1 MNSAVSQSL
10 VNLLLASGVP
20 SHEEAMELA
29 SNLNGGSWTSQVLD
43 SGKVDEQRFLEAIGN
58 YFQVPVISID
68 AKKIERATL
77 SLLPSR
83 FVFQHHILPIE
94 MKDKTVV
101 LATYDLFNS
110 VGRQLASQ
118 LLKGPAEWVLVPRGQ
133 ILRAM
138 KTVYGVG
145 AETFDEILK
154 ANRSFESSQ
163 DIEGATDLNA
173 DDPDASVVKFVNQII
188 REAILERAT
197 DIHVEPLENDLRIRY
212 RIDGILHEV
221 AVPPQ
226 LRLLQS
232 AIISRLKVMA
242 HMDIAE
248 RRLPQDGRI
257 NLQAHDQNIDVR
269 VSTIPTVNG
278 ESISLRLLSRDQQQ
292 AFGFERLDLSP
303 GHTRI
308 MKTLLT
314 QPNGIILVTGPTGSG
329 KSTSLYCF
337 LSSINSVQ
345 RRIITIEE
353 PVEYRLPGVSQ
364 IDVKPEIDLTFAKGL
379 RHILR
384 QDPNVVMVG
393 EIRDVETADISIR
406 AAMTGHLVF
415 STLHTNDA
423 VGGIT
428 RLLDMDVEPF
438 LLASVVKAF
447 IAQRLVRTSCPHC
460 QEPVD
465 YPREY
470 LAEIGIPAE
479 LGTRFQKGAGCDSCR
494 QTGYLGRLAIYEICV
509 VTRAVEEVNH
519 AKTRWWRAEAMRDRG
534 RDGDV
539 ASGRLAPSRGG
550 QDDHRRSGARHA
562 DRRSDGGDGSAKRPR
577 RGRRSADGAER
588 SAARTGLRHF
598 LLVIPSR
605 ETARDLAIEYWSH
618 NFSQWVTRIVRVLSP
633 SRCQCQT
640 IPAPDLSI
648 CGFSV
653 WTNSFF
659 FSRRQ
664 PLISFSRAMACRAS
678 LNCS

>member
-1 MNSAVSQSL
+1 MNPAVSNSL
-10 VNLLLASGVP
+10 IELLLASGVP
-20 SHEEAMELA
+20 SRDEAAALS

-43 SGKVDEQRFLEAIGN
+43 SGKVDEQRFLEAIGS
-58 YFQVPVISID
+58 YFQVPVVSID
-68 AKKIERATL
+68 AKRIERATL

-94 MKDKTVV
+94 TKDKTVV

-118 LLKGPAEWVLVPRGQ
+118 LLKRPTEWVLVPRAQ

-138 KTVYGVG
+138 KNVYGVG

-154 ANRSFESSQ
+154 TNRAFENAEDIESS
-163 DIEGATDLNA
+163 TDLDAN
-173 DDPDASVVKFVNQII
+173 DPEASVVKFVNQVI

-232 AIISRLKVMA
+232 AILSRLKVMA

-278 ESISLRLLSRDQQQ
+278 ESISLRLLSRTEQH
-292 AFGFERLDLSP
+292 FGFDRLDMSEKQS
-303 GHTRI
+303 RI
-308 MKTLLT
+308 IRHLLA
-314 QPNGIILVTGPTGSG
+314 QPNGIILLTGPTGCG

-438 LLASVVKAF
+438 LLSSVVKAF
-447 IAQRLVRTSCPHC
+447 IAQRLVRTLCPHC
-460 QEPVD
+460 SQMVD

-470 LAEIGIPAE
+470 LAEISVPAE
-479 LGTRFQKGAGCDSCR
+479 MGTRFMRGEGCEVCR
-494 QTGYLGRLAIYEICV
+494 HTGYQGRLAIYEICV
-509 VTRAVEEVNH
+509 VTEPLKKLIMQKRDGGELKQCAIAQGMETLRQDGWRRVAEAKTTIEEV
-519 AKTRWWRAEAMRDRG
+519 
-534 RDGDV
+534 
-539 ASGRLAPSRGG
+539 
-550 QDDHRRSGARHA
+550 
-562 DRRSDGGDGSAKRPR
+562 
-577 RGRRSADGAER
+577 
-588 SAARTGLRHF
+588 
-598 LLVIPSR
+598 
-605 ETARDLAIEYWSH
+605 
-618 NFSQWVTRIVRVLSP
+618 VRVT
-633 SRCQCQT
+633 QT
-640 IPAPDLSI
+640 DEVMAETELQSAPAVAEEGPVVF
-648 CGFSV
+648 G
-653 WTNSFF
+653 
-659 FSRRQ
+659 
-664 PLISFSRAMACRAS
+664 
-678 LNCS
+678 

>member
-1 MNSAVSQSL
+1 MNPAVSNSL
-10 VNLLLASGVP
+10 IDLLLASGVP
-20 SHEEAMELA
+20 SRDEAAALS

-43 SGKVDEQRFLEAIGN
+43 SGKVDEQRFLEAIGS
-58 YFQVPVISID
+58 YFQVPVVSID
-68 AKKIERATL
+68 AKRIERSTL

-94 MKDKTVV
+94 TKEKTVV

-118 LLKGPAEWVLVPRGQ
+118 LLKRPTEWVLVPRAQ

-138 KTVYGVG
+138 KNVYGVG

-154 ANRSFESSQ
+154 TNRAFENAEDIESS
-163 DIEGATDLNA
+163 TDLDAN
-173 DDPDASVVKFVNQII
+173 DPEASVVKFVNQVI

-232 AIISRLKVMA
+232 AILSRLKVMA

-278 ESISLRLLSRDQQQ
+278 ESISLRLLSRTEQH
-292 AFGFERLDLSP
+292 FGFDRLDMSEKQS
-303 GHTRI
+303 RI
-308 MKTLLT
+308 IRHLLA
-314 QPNGIILVTGPTGSG
+314 QPNGIILLTGPTGCG

-438 LLASVVKAF
+438 LLSSVVKAF
-447 IAQRLVRTSCPHC
+447 IAQRLVRTLCPHC
-460 QEPVD
+460 SQVVD

-470 LAEIGIPAE
+470 LAEIGVPAE
-479 LGTRFQKGAGCDSCR
+479 MGTRFKRGEGCESCR
-494 QTGYLGRLAIYEICV
+494 HTGYQGRLAIYEICV
-509 VTRAVEEVNH
+509 VTEPLKKLIMQKRDGGELKQCAIAQGMETLRQDGWRRVAQGKTTIEEV
-519 AKTRWWRAEAMRDRG
+519 
-534 RDGDV
+534 
-539 ASGRLAPSRGG
+539 
-550 QDDHRRSGARHA
+550 
-562 DRRSDGGDGSAKRPR
+562 
-577 RGRRSADGAER
+577 
-588 SAARTGLRHF
+588 
-598 LLVIPSR
+598 
-605 ETARDLAIEYWSH
+605 
-618 NFSQWVTRIVRVLSP
+618 VRVT
-633 SRCQCQT
+633 QT
-640 IPAPDLSI
+640 DEVMAETELQSAPATMGEGPVVF
-648 CGFSV
+648 G
-653 WTNSFF
+653 
-659 FSRRQ
+659 
-664 PLISFSRAMACRAS
+664 
-678 LNCS
+678 

>member
-1 MNSAVSQSL
+1 MSPALSKSL
-10 VNLLLASGVP
+10 VDILLASGVP
-20 SHEEAMELA
+20 SRYEAVALA
-29 SNLNGGSWTSQVLD
+29 ANLNGSSWTADVLN
-43 SGKVDEQRFLEAIGN
+43 SGKVDETKFLHAIGE
-58 YFQVPVISID
+58 FFKVPVVSVD
-68 AKKIERATL
+68 SKRIERATL
-77 SLLPSR
+77 GALPSR

-94 MKDKTVV
+94 IKDSAVV

-110 VGRQLASQ
+110 IGRQLASQ
-118 LLKGPAEWVLVPRGQ
+118 LLDKPAEWVLVPRVQ

-138 KTVYGVG
+138 KTLYGVG

-154 ANRSFESSQ
+154 TNRSFEALQ
-163 DIEGATDLNA
+163 DIETSTDLNA
-173 DDPDASVVKFVNQII
+173 DDPEASVVKFVNQII
-188 REAILERAT
+188 REAIHERAT

-257 NLQAHDQNIDVR
+257 NLESAAQKIDVR

-292 AFGFERLDLSP
+292 QFGFERLDLSP
-303 GHTRI
+303 QHTRI
-308 MKTLLT
+308 MKSLLG

-353 PVEYRLPGVSQ
+353 PVEYRLAGVSQ

-438 LLASVVKAF
+438 LLASVVKSF
-447 IAQRLVRTSCPHC
+447 IAQRLVRTICPDC
-460 QEPVD
+460 VEEVD
-465 YPREY
+465 YPRDY
-470 LAEIGIPAE
+470 LAEISFPLKE
-479 LGTRFQKGAGCDSCR
+479 LGTRFRRGAGCDQCR
-494 QTGYLGRLAIYEICV
+494 HTGYQGRAAIYEVCV
-509 VTRAVEEVNH
+509 ITEPLRKLIMRRRDGSELKQCAIAEGMETLRQDGWRRVAQGKTTIEEVVRVTQTDEVM
-519 AKTRWWRAEAMRDRG
+519 AETAAEAEPV
-534 RDGDV
+534 V
-539 ASGRLAPSRGG
+539 AA
-550 QDDHRRSGARHA
+550 GAA
-562 DRRSDGGDGSAKRPR
+562 
-577 RGRRSADGAER
+577 
-588 SAARTGLRHF
+588 
-598 LLVIPSR
+598 
-605 ETARDLAIEYWSH
+605 
-618 NFSQWVTRIVRVLSP
+618 
-633 SRCQCQT
+633 
-640 IPAPDLSI
+640 
-648 CGFSV
+648 
-653 WTNSFF
+653 
-659 FSRRQ
+659 
-664 PLISFSRAMACRAS
+664 
-678 LNCS
+678 

>member
-1 MNSAVSQSL
+1 MNPAVSNSL
-10 VNLLLASGVP
+10 IDLLLASGVP
-20 SHEEAMELA
+20 SREEAAEL
-29 SNLNGGSWTSQVLD
+29 STNLNGGSWTTQVLD

-58 YFQVPVISID
+58 FFRVPVMSID
-68 AKKIERATL
+68 TKRIERATL

-94 MKDKTVV
+94 TRDKTVV

-118 LLKGPAEWVLVPRGQ
+118 LLKRPTEWVLVPRAQ

-154 ANRSFESSQ
+154 TNRSFEGAE
-163 DIEGATDLNA
+163 DIETATDLDAN
-173 DDPDASVVKFVNQII
+173 DPDASVVKFVNQII

-197 DIHVEPLENDLRIRY
+197 DIHVEPLEGDLRIRY

-278 ESISLRLLSRDQQQ
+278 ESISLRLLSRTETQH
-292 AFGFERLDLSP
+292 FGFDRLDMSEKQ
-303 GHTRI
+303 TQIIRN
-308 MKTLLT
+308 LLA
-314 QPNGIILVTGPTGSG
+314 QPNGIILLTGPTGCG

-438 LLASVVKAF
+438 LLSSVVKAF
-447 IAQRLVRTSCPHC
+447 IAQRLVRTICPHC
-460 QEPVD
+460 VRMYD

-479 LGTRFQKGAGCDSCR
+479 MGTQFRRGEGCDSCR
-494 QTGYLGRLAIYEICV
+494 QTGYQGRLAIYEICV
-509 VTRAVEEVNH
+509 VTEPLKKLIMQKRDGGELKQCAISNGMETLRQDGWRRVAQGKTTIEEVVRVTQTDEMM
-519 AKTRWWRAEAMRDRG
+519 AETELQSAPAIMAEAP
-534 RDGDV
+534 V
-539 ASGRLAPSRGG
+539 
-550 QDDHRRSGARHA
+550 
-562 DRRSDGGDGSAKRPR
+562 
-577 RGRRSADGAER
+577 
-588 SAARTGLRHF
+588 
-598 LLVIPSR
+598 
-605 ETARDLAIEYWSH
+605 
-618 NFSQWVTRIVRVLSP
+618 VL
-633 SRCQCQT
+633 
-640 IPAPDLSI
+640 
-648 CGFSV
+648 
-653 WTNSFF
+653 N
-659 FSRRQ
+659 
-664 PLISFSRAMACRAS
+664 
-678 LNCS
+678 

>member
-1 MNSAVSQSL
+1 VNPAISNSL
-10 VNLLLASGVP
+10 VELLLASGVP
-20 SHEEAMELA
+20 SRDEAVEL
-29 SNLNGGSWTSQVLD
+29 SKNLNGGSWTTQVLD
-43 SGKVDEQRFLEAIGN
+43 SGKVDEQRFLEVIGN
-58 YFQVPVISID
+58 FFQVPVMSID
-68 AKKIERATL
+68 AKKIERSTL

-94 MKDKTVV
+94 TREKAVV

-118 LLKGPAEWVLVPRGQ
+118 LLKRPTEWVLVPRAQ

-145 AETFDEILK
+145 AETFEEILK
-154 ANRSFESSQ
+154 TNRSFEGIQ
-163 DIEGATDLNA
+163 DIETATDLDAN
-173 DDPDASVVKFVNQII
+173 DPEASVVKYVNQII

-197 DIHVEPLENDLRIRY
+197 DIHVEPLEGDLRIRY

-278 ESISLRLLSRDQQQ
+278 ESISLRLLSRDQER
-292 AFGFERLDLSP
+292 AFGFERLDLSAEQ
-303 GHTRI
+303 TAI
-308 MKTLLT
+308 MKSLLA

-337 LSSINSVQ
+337 LSSINSVE

-393 EIRDVETADISIR
+393 EIRDVETADIAIR

-447 IAQRLVRTSCPHC
+447 LAQRLVRTICPDC
-460 QEPVD
+460 REQVE
-465 YPREY
+465 YPAEY
-470 LAEIGIPAE
+470 LNEIGAAIPPGFK
-479 LGTRFQKGAGCDSCR
+479 LSRGAGCENCR
-494 QTGYLGRLAIYEICV
+494 HTGYQGRMAIYEICLISEPLKRLIMQKVDGGELKQCAIREGMISLRQDGWRRV
-509 VTRAVEEVNH
+509 VEGKTTIEEV
-519 AKTRWWRAEAMRDRG
+519 
-534 RDGDV
+534 
-539 ASGRLAPSRGG
+539 
-550 QDDHRRSGARHA
+550 
-562 DRRSDGGDGSAKRPR
+562 
-577 RGRRSADGAER
+577 
-588 SAARTGLRHF
+588 
-598 LLVIPSR
+598 
-605 ETARDLAIEYWSH
+605 
-618 NFSQWVTRIVRVLSP
+618 VRVT
-633 SRCQCQT
+633 QT
-640 IPAPDLSI
+640 DESMAETELQSAPAIPAHAPVGL
-648 CGFSV
+648 G
-653 WTNSFF
+653 
-659 FSRRQ
+659 
-664 PLISFSRAMACRAS
+664 
-678 LNCS
+678 